1 MDDETKSML
10 QSVRGN
16 PEVMA
21 SLIAFPTAYDRE
33 LFLSGRQARCVC
45 PVCGGKASVE
55 TVSGVARLKCWERG
69 CFSNSDA
76 VDVCMKTR
84 KVGFLQAVREMS
96 AVSYGSVVSV
106 PPRPLRA
113 GGGDAGTANRAAVI
127 GAWKIDHTLLKKA
140 LEIRHIMPDA
150 LEDFFPGMM
159 DHLGFVEH
167 CNFVSS
173 GNGKGFWR
181 TGVVFQLGT
190 LPPDES
196 SFKIRTVLNPRGDMS
211 FSLPSWM
218 QGYRQLNIGGVRP
231 FGEFL
236 LSGDTHCIAVVEG
249 EFDALTL
256 LQHGIA
262 AVAMGGCSNV
272 TGLLGALDAR
282 HVPSDADVLVVMD
295 SDRAGLE
302 AGGVVKNALAV
313 SGRNAAV
320 VPLPC
325 GLPDGCKD
333 VNDMQVMVPD
343 VLDEWIATDLRR
355 KNRSAFS
362 GDAS

>member
-1 MDDETKSML
+1 MDEVKSIL
-10 QSVRGN
+10 RSVKCN
-16 PEVMA
+16 PEAMA
-21 SLIAFPTAYDRE
+21 SLVAFPTAYDRE
-33 LFLSGRQARCVC
+33 MFLSGRQARCVC

-76 VDVCMKTR
+76 VDVCMRTR

-96 AVSYGSVVSV
+96 AASYGSSTSV
-106 PPRPLRA
+106 PPRHLCA
-113 GGGDAGTANRAAVI
+113 DGGDAGKANRAAVI
-127 GAWKIDHTLLKKA
+127 GAWKADRTLLDKA
-140 LEIRHIMPDA
+140 LVIRHIMPDI
-150 LEDFFPGMM
+150 LEERFPGMT
-159 DHLGFVEH
+159 DHLGFVER
-167 CNFVSS
+167 CGFVSS
-173 GNGKGFWR
+173 VSGKDFWR
-181 TGVVFQLGT
+181 TGVVFQLGA

-196 SFKIRTVLNPRGDMS
+196 SFKIRTVLDPRGDMT

-218 QGYRQLNIGGVRP
+218 QDYRQLNIGGVRP
-231 FGEFL
+231 FGEFM
-236 LSGDTHCIAVVEG
+236 LSGDTRSIAVVEG

-272 TGLLGALDAR
+272 AGLLGTLDAC

-302 AGGVVKNALAV
+302 AGMAIEDALV
-313 SGRNAAV
+313 DSGRKATV
-320 VPLPC
+320 VQLPC

-333 VNDMQVMVPD
+333 VNDMEMMVPE
-343 VLDEWIATDLRR
+343 VLDKWIATDLRR
-355 KNRSAFS
+355 KKRSVIS

>member
-1 MDDETKSML
+1 
-10 QSVRGN
+10 
-16 PEVMA
+16 
-21 SLIAFPTAYDRE
+21 
-33 LFLSGRQARCVC
+33 
-45 PVCGGKASVE
+45 VE

-127 GAWKIDHTLLKKA
+127 GAWKADRTLLDKA
-140 LEIRHIMPDA
+140 LVIRHIMPDV
-150 LEDFFPGMM
+150 LEERFPSMT
-159 DHLGFVEH
+159 DRLGFVER
-167 CNFVSS
+167 CLFVSS
-173 GNGKGFWR
+173 VSGKSFWR
-181 TGVVFQLGT
+181 TGVVFQLGA

-196 SFKIRTVLNPRGDMS
+196 SFKIRTVLDPRGNIT

-236 LSGDTHCIAVVEG
+236 LSGDTRYIAVVEG

-272 TGLLGALDAR
+272 AGLLGVLDAR

-295 SDRAGLE
+295 GDRAGLE
-302 AGGVVKNALAV
+302 AGVVVKDALAG
-313 SGRNAAV
+313 SGRKAAV
-320 VPLPC
+320 VQLPC

-333 VNDMQVMVPD
+333 VNDMEVMVSD

-355 KNRSAFS
+355 ENRSAFS